1 MRPVRHTLYKKAAK
15 MIPANPRPKTGCTIS
30 TAAALLVLVVEP
42 ELVVVEPEVLVDEP
56 EDVLLEE
63 WEVVEEVRVDLR
75 LVDRTVPLV

>member
-1 MRPVRHTLYKKAAK
+1 MRPTLYKKAA
-15 MIPANPRPKTGCTIS
+15 MIPANPRPRTGCTIS
-30 TAAALLVLVVEP
+30 AAEALLVLVVEP

-75 LVDRTVPLV
+75 LVDRAVPLV